1 MLQDVLIAP
10 SILAADQL
18 SLRQEIESIATAD
31 YVHFDVMDGA
41 FVPNLT
47 FGPGLLAQ
55 IKEAT
60 ELPVDAHLM
69 INDPDRRVQAYLDA
83 GADIVCF
90 HYEAQVHALRT
101 ISLIKE
107 HGAKAGVAI
116 NPGTPV
122 SMLESLID
130 DLDLVLVMSVNPG
143 FGGQAFIHNTY
154 RKLRQVK
161 CLCADHRVSPI
172 IEVDGGITADNAE
185 RVVSAGANMLV
196 AGSSVFKAADREA
209 AIADI
214 RRAGNRGFGGRC

>member
-1 MLQDVLIAP
+1 M
-10 SILAADQL
+10 
-18 SLRQEIESIATAD
+18 ATNPD
-31 YVHFDVMDGA
+31 
-41 FVPNLT
+41 
-47 FGPGLLAQ
+47 
-55 IKEAT
+55 AT
-60 ELPVDAHLM
+60 C
-69 INDPDRRVQAYLDA
+69 RAYLDA
-83 GADIVCF
+83 GADVLTF
-90 HYEAQVHALRT
+90 HLEAATHALR
-101 ISLIKE
+101 IVDEI
-107 HGAKAGVAI
+107 HQAGRRAGVAI

-161 CLCADHRVSPI
+161 RLCADHRVSPI